1 MCGAG
6 SQRLIHAQEHRHLH
20 QRTRAQPIMLASN
33 VHVAVFSAVL
43 LTLRRG
49 YYLRGEPA
57 GPFAEPVQAKYFIQD
72 YCNSMRRLQ

>member
-1 MCGAG
+1 
-6 SQRLIHAQEHRHLH
+6 
-20 QRTRAQPIMLASN
+20 MLASN
-33 VHVAVFSAVL
+33 VHVAVFSVVL

-57 GPFAEPVQAKYFIQD
+57 GPFAEPVQAKYFIQE